1 MNKMLVMQAL
11 AWAAAIIVVALLDG
25 PREATLLLAV
35 LATLAL
41 GRLRIDARRLEG
53 RTGAP

>member
-1 MNKMLVMQAL
+1 MKKVLGMQAL
-11 AWAAAIIVVALLDG
+11 AWAAAIIVVALLDS

-41 GRLRIDARRLEG
+41 GRLRVDAQRLGG
-53 RTGAP
+53 RAGAP

>member
-53 RTGAP
+53 RASAP